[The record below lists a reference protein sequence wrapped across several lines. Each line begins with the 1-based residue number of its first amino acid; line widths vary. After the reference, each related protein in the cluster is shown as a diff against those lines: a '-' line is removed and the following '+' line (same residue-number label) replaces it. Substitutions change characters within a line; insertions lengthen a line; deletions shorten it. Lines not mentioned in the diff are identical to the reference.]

1 MRLSQIAALASEIFI
16 GRERFATLLLI
27 RLTETVILWISD
39 DQTFWEEIEQ
49 GAKPLGPFGLQQV
62 KYLSHLIIFNTCF
75 NDDWIFVVAVLL
87 RYGIRDAICIP
98 RPFLVSKSPASS

>member
-49 GAKPLGPFGLQQV
+49 GTKSLGPFGLQQV
-62 KYLSHLIIFNTCF
+62 KYSSHL
-75 NDDWIFVVAVLL
+75 
-87 RYGIRDAICIP
+87 
-98 RPFLVSKSPASS
+98 SSYHIQYMF